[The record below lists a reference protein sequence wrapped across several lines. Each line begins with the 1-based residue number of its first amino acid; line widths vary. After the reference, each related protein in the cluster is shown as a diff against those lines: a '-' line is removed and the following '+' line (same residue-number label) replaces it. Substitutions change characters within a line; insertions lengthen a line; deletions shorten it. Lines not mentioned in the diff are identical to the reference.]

1 MFSLLTRTFVDE
13 YDVDDEDERN
23 NNKCMKEEKKML
35 FAYLPT
41 YLTNWFHF
49 VNTTIIQSLK
59 EKRSSQS
66 SKINIIIAKKA
77 EIPSSTV

>member
-1 MFSLLTRTFVDE
+1 MHEGRK
-13 YDVDDEDERN
+13 EDA
-23 NNKCMKEEKKML
+23 
-35 FAYLPT
+35 FAYLSA

-77 EIPSSTV
+77 QIPSSTV